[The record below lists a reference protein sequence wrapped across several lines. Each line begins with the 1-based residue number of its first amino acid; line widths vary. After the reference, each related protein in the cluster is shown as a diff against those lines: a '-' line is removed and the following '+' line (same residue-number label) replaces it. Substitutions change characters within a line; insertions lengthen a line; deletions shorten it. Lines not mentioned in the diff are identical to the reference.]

1 MSEEPT
7 SHAPAARQ
15 LVIPWRLVIL
25 WVIFAVL
32 DTGTQL
38 AFKWGASALENMDFG
53 WAMITLALATPG
65 VWLAVLGYVGSFV
78 VWMLILQR
86 MDLSQAFPMTG
97 LVYITVPAFAWA
109 LFGETIDVTR
119 SFGIGLIV
127 AGVVALAHD

>member
-1 MSEEPT
+1 MSEEPSPT
-7 SHAPAARQ
+7 LEGRKLA
-15 LVIPWRLVIL
+15 IPWRLVIL

-53 WAMITLALATPG
+53 LAMIALALATPG
-65 VWLAVLGYVGSFV
+65 VWLAVLGYIGSFV

-109 LFGETIDVTR
+109 LLGESIDVTR